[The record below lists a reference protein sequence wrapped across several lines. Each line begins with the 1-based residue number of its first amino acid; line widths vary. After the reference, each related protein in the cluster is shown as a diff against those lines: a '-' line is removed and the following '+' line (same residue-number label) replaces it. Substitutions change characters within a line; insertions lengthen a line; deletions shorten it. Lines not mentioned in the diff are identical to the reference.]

1 MQSQSDLIDT
11 QQKVSSAEI
20 RKIQEKYAISVMT
33 DSNDNNRLTV
43 QVKNEG
49 PFPLEIADI
58 WIINKTDVINGY
70 PAARYL
76 LNSTDSFIP
85 IGYGKNILE
94 NKPLYMN
101 PAEYDIKVISTI
113 GTIKQTDIDVNGNND
128 LQVEIFAIPPDVRI
142 GENVTIA
149 MRVTNVG
156 DVDIEN
162 VVPFGPPIVNP
173 STAVLSSTMVSA
185 PSIDVLKQTESGFF
199 RWHYQVTGTV
209 GNKVSFTNNASGTVM
224 STFTVESNNDSDKII
239 LREDEGG
246 SGDLIVLTQD
256 LLARPEIF
264 LTIPSSQGDSS
275 SKALWGVN
283 VVNPTNATMELT
295 KLTITA
301 FAPGANN
308 NDKIFDANCQP
319 EDIAPGGG
327 NEWICPS
334 ENVIMW
340 QDRDDP
346 VNISAYSVG
355 TFLTKILP
363 GTISGQN
370 ILESVV
376 VQSTVFTT
384 SGSFGKAGYQTTMYD
399 PADMVG
405 NVYLSDIKDSRNNLD
420 IQSTR
425 SGIPDSSV
433 QTFKI
438 VFADMDNDV
447 DTFVKPG
454 ARLIINVPR
463 GWTDVVID
471 DNSGFDDPPVINNWS
486 DDSTQIIATTSDK
499 IGDAAN
505 VADTI
510 TFNATAP
517 DVNNKQLYVMY
528 VLGDG
533 ETDNNFAVGPLT
545 EIVLQVDP

>member
-1 MQSQSDLIDT
+1 
-11 QQKVSSAEI
+11 
-20 RKIQEKYAISVMT
+20 
-33 DSNDNNRLTV
+33 
-43 QVKNEG
+43 
-49 PFPLEIADI
+49 
-58 WIINKTDVINGY
+58 
-70 PAARYL
+70 
-76 LNSTDSFIP
+76 
-85 IGYGKNILE
+85 
-94 NKPLYMN
+94 
-101 PAEYDIKVISTI
+101 
-113 GTIKQTDIDVNGNND
+113 
-128 LQVEIFAIPPDVRI
+128 
-142 GENVTIA
+142 
-149 MRVTNVG
+149 
-156 DVDIEN
+156 
-162 VVPFGPPIVNP
+162 
-173 STAVLSSTMVSA
+173 
-185 PSIDVLKQTESGFF
+185 
-199 RWHYQVTGTV
+199 
-209 GNKVSFTNNASGTVM
+209 M

-384 SGSFGKAGYQTTMYD
+384 AGSFGKAGYQTTMYD

-533 ETDNNFAVGPLT
+533 ETDNNLAVGPLT
-545 EIVLQVDP
+545 